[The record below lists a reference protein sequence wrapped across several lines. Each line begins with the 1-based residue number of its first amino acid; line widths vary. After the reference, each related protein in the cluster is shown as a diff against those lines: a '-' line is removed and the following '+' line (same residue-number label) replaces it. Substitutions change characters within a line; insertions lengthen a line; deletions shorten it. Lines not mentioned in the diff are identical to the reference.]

1 MPVKTQFPTPRQ
13 TPNFMAFFN
22 VTLAKAEVVWE
33 LRSVAQ
39 LLNRGH
45 LGIAPIRA

>member
-1 MPVKTQFPTPRQ
+1 
-13 TPNFMAFFN
+13 MAFFN

-39 LLNRGH
+39 LLNRRH
-45 LGIAPIRA
+45 LGIAPDPSVVGTEG